1 MGHSKSARLLSPR
14 VVMWD
19 LLLVVTFYAV
29 GALTFVVVEHWSL
42 TSSVYFISS
51 TVSTVGY
58 GDLAP
63 QTALGQ
69 LFCCVVIL
77 VGVTLVFTRIRKY
90 IDTVH
95 DFVTKYEEKL
105 FDLVGFGVINVD
117 RLPIYRYSPEDVHG
131 MLHYPRRY
139 CMALMPVLLLLLL
152 AFVYAKV
159 FMGLSVV
166 KAIYFTVVTCT
177 TVGYGDF
184 APEDSFTRLF
194 CCVFLLVL
202 CIVVTNTGRDL
213 LLISVRHKIR
223 SGRSQP
229 DVEAMLLRKI
239 RSAPNAASHA
249 ITESEYIVEA
259 LLNENLVDRQ
269 VLLAVRRQYHWV
281 ARGGD
286 GCRSDIT
293 AHDIYTHQRLK
304 KQPVNAA
311 ESFLLRTVSALRQV
325 PALARL
331 ARGARATTK
340 ITPTTAAAA
349 EAGGRH
355 SDNFNDWQVSYWA
368 PKVEAARNAGLQAL
382 ANHRSDE
389 DPFAVER
396 AARSSI
402 IHTTTELDRGGSR
415 VSLDD
420 VVLPRRRRS
429 MFAKPLRS
437 SLYTFSAQRLG
448 AKKRQSTSLVR
459 VRRRKP

>member
-1 MGHSKSARLLSPR
+1 
-14 VVMWD
+14 MWD
-19 LLLVVTFYAV
+19 LLLVVGFYAV

-63 QTALGQ
+63 QTAWGQ

-105 FDLVGFGVINVD
+105 FELVGFGVINVD
-117 RLPIYRYSPEDVHG
+117 RLPIYRYSPEDVHA

-152 AFVYAKV
+152 AFVYATV

-184 APEDSFTRLF
+184 APDDRFTRLF
-194 CCVFLLVL
+194 CSVFLLVL

-213 LLISVRHKIR
+213 FLISVRHKIR

-239 RSAPNAASHA
+239 RSAPNAANHA

-293 AHDIYTHQRLK
+293 AHDIYTHQLLK
-304 KQPVNAA
+304 RQPRNAA
-311 ESFLLRTVSALRQV
+311 ESLLLRAVSAVRQL
-325 PALARL
+325 PALSKGL
-331 ARGARATTK
+331 RATTK
-340 ITPTTAAAA
+340 ITPTP
-349 EAGGRH
+349 EPPPNGRPE
-355 SDNFNDWQVSYWA
+355 NFADWQVSYWD

-402 IHTTTELDRGGSR
+402 VHTTTELDRSSR

-420 VVLPRRRRS
+420 LVLPRRRGS
-429 MFAKPLRS
+429 MFAMPLRS
-437 SLYTFSAQRLG
+437 SLYKFAAQ
-448 AKKRQSTSLVR
+448 RQSTSVVR
-459 VRRRKP
+459 VRRRKQQQP